1 MHTQFGNNKQE
12 VKGFQEQRHLQ
23 YVPHNSLLNL
33 ERTVFRT
40 SYDRNSENYN
50 LQVIEL
56 VCSNSTKVGEEKAP
70 QLENKDKT
78 RDGGGWGLWEEKG
91 KGKGGRRRRRGTNSP
106 KGDHH
111 HLLEPSPLPT
121 MQSSLRQLHQKLYV

>member
-33 ERTVFRT
+33 ERTVFRM

-70 QLENKDKT
+70 QLEIKDKT
-78 RDGGGWGLWEEKG
+78 WDGWVGGGGGGVVGGEGEGGKEK
-91 KGKGGRRRRRGTNSP
+91 KKR
-106 KGDHH
+106 D
-111 HLLEPSPLPT
+111 
-121 MQSSLRQLHQKLYV
+121 

>member
-1 MHTQFGNNKQE
+1 M
-12 VKGFQEQRHLQ
+12 
-23 YVPHNSLLNL
+23 PHNSLLNL

-70 QLENKDKT
+70 QLEIKDKT
-78 RDGGGWGLWEEKG
+78 RDGGGWGEGGLWEEKA
-91 KGKGGRRRRRGTNSP
+91 KGGEEKKKR
-106 KGDHH
+106 D
-111 HLLEPSPLPT
+111 
-121 MQSSLRQLHQKLYV
+121 

>member
-1 MHTQFGNNKQE
+1 MQTQFGNNKQE

-33 ERTVFRT
+33 ERTVFRM

-70 QLENKDKT
+70 QLEIKDKT
-78 RDGGGWGLWEEKG
+78 WKG
-91 KGKGGRRRRRGTNSP
+91 RRRRRRGTNSP